1 MVKIEA
7 KQTQTVCLI
16 VDDEVD
22 NLVILERTL
31 KGLDIQCLKAGT
43 VNEALKLIASA
54 EFSLCITDM
63 QLPNIH
69 GGALRSD
76 GGIDIIANIH
86 QKKPDIP
93 IIAITGFS
101 DLESTVQ
108 VLKLGAFDYTFKP
121 ITAITLRHIVNSALR
136 YSESILLK
144 NVEKREYIANN
155 LIGNS
160 KIMRELRSKL
170 ETCAYTQIPVYINGE
185 SGTGKEVV
193 ARVIHRLSSRAEKPF
208 IPVNCSAIPSELV
221 ESEFFGHKKGSF
233 SGATQDKV
241 GLFQAAEGGVLFL
254 DEIGDL
260 PFTVQAKLLR
270 AIQEK
275 KIRPVG
281 STHEIP
287 VDVRILSATHQDLDE
302 LVKMG
307 SFRQDLLY
315 RIKVVELRVPPL
327 RERVEDISLLA
338 TKILARIST
347 ESNMEPPFQLH
358 PDALM
363 ALQNYPFYGNV
374 RELQNILERTA
385 TVCQSSEISRK
396 DLELPDMDDFNPEDD
411 FNSDEEVTDEIDG
424 DELSIDSE
432 DVTLNA
438 SDIKLNKALE
448 TESAEIMTV
457 LQQTGHNFSLAAKL
471 LNMTRATL
479 RYRITQIKKSILSV
493 AHKSENSEITSDNHD
508 LSMDSEDIILN
519 AFNVK
524 LNKELE
530 MERVKIVNT
539 LQQTE
544 HNFSLAAKLLNV
556 TRPALRYRIKRIKK
570 SIISVAMAQA
580 GGNIHIAARTF
591 DLSPT
596 ALREEI
602 ARLWGDKP
610 PKFK

>member
-1 MVKIEA
+1 MTKIEA
-7 KQTQTVCLI
+7 NKTQSVCLI

-22 NLVILERTL
+22 NLVVLERTL
-31 KGLDIQCLKAGT
+31 NGLGIECLKAST
-43 VNEALKLIASA
+43 VNDALKLIASA

-63 QLPNIH
+63 QLPDTR
-69 GGALRSD
+69 GGALRSN
-76 GGIDIIANIH
+76 GGMDIITNIH
-86 QKKPDIP
+86 QKKPDLP

-121 ITAITLRHIVNSALR
+121 ITVITLRHIVNSALR
-136 YSESILLK
+136 YSESILMK

-208 IPVNCSAIPSELV
+208 VPVNCSAIPSELV

-233 SGATQDKV
+233 SGATQDKA

-275 KIRPVG
+275 KIRPIG
-281 STHEIP
+281 STQEIP
-287 VDVRILSATHQDLDE
+287 VDVRILSATHQDLEE
-302 LVKMG
+302 LVKIG

-327 RERVEDISLLA
+327 RERVEDIQLLA
-338 TKILARIST
+338 TKILARISK

-358 PDALM
+358 PNALI
-363 ALQNYPFYGNV
+363 ALQNYPFEGNV

-385 TVCQSSEISRK
+385 TVCQSSKISRN
-396 DLELPDMDDFNPEDD
+396 DLGLPDIEEDNDDSDAEEEEELETTGEVISDD
-411 FNSDEEVTDEIDG
+411 HEP
-424 DELSIDSE
+424 SINAKD
-432 DVTLNA
+432 DILNA
-438 SDIKLNKALE
+438 SNIKLNPKLEAKRVEIIVALE
-448 TESAEIMTV
+448 
-457 LQQTGHNFSLAAKL
+457 QTGHNFSLATKL
-471 LNMTRATL
+471 LKLTRATL
-479 RYRITQIKKSILSV
+479 RYRIKQIKKSIV
-493 AHKSENSEITSDNHD
+493 
-508 LSMDSEDIILN
+508 
-519 AFNVK
+519 
-524 LNKELE
+524 
-530 MERVKIVNT
+530 
-539 LQQTE
+539 
-544 HNFSLAAKLLNV
+544 
-556 TRPALRYRIKRIKK
+556 
-570 SIISVAMAQA
+570 SVAMAQA
-580 GGNIHIAARTF
+580 RGNFSMAAKI
-591 DLSPT
+591 LGVSPAT
-596 ALREEI
+596 LHEEI
-602 ARLWGDKP
+602 TRLWGDKP
-610 PKFK
+610 PKFKYN

>member
-1 MVKIEA
+1 MTKIEA
-7 KQTQTVCLI
+7 KKIQSVCLI

-22 NLVILERTL
+22 NLVVLERTL
-31 KGLDIQCLKAGT
+31 KGLGIECLKAST

-63 QLPNIH
+63 QLPNTR

-76 GGIDIIANIH
+76 GGMDIIANIH
-86 QKKPDIP
+86 QKKPDLP

-121 ITAITLRHIVNSALR
+121 ITVITLRHIVNSALR
-136 YSESILLK
+136 YSESILMK

-170 ETCAYTQIPVYINGE
+170 ETCAYTQIPVHINGE

-208 IPVNCSAIPSELV
+208 VPVNCSAIPSELV

-233 SGATQDKV
+233 SGATQDKT

-275 KIRPVG
+275 KIRPLG
-281 STHEIP
+281 STQEIP
-287 VDVRILSATHQDLDE
+287 VDVRILSATHQDLEE
-302 LVKMG
+302 LVKIG

-327 RERVEDISLLA
+327 RERVEDIPLLA
-338 TKILARIST
+338 AKILDRISK
-347 ESNMEPPFQLH
+347 ESNMVPPFQFSSN
-358 PDALM
+358 ALIT
-363 ALQNYPFYGNV
+363 LQNYPFDGNV

-385 TVCQSSEISRK
+385 TVCQSSRISRK
-396 DLELPDMDDFNPEDD
+396 NLELPGMEQDDDD
-411 FNSDEEVTDEIDG
+411 CDAAEEEELETIEEIISDNDEPP
-424 DELSIDSE
+424 IDSK
-432 DVTLNA
+432 DDILNA
-438 SDIKLNKALE
+438 PNIKLNPESEAERAKIIIALE
-448 TESAEIMTV
+448 
-457 LQQTGHNFSLAAKL
+457 QTGHNFSLAAKL

-479 RYRITQIKKSILSV
+479 RYRIKQIKKSI
-493 AHKSENSEITSDNHD
+493 
-508 LSMDSEDIILN
+508 IL
-519 AFNVK
+519 
-524 LNKELE
+524 
-530 MERVKIVNT
+530 
-539 LQQTE
+539 
-544 HNFSLAAKLLNV
+544 
-556 TRPALRYRIKRIKK
+556 
-570 SIISVAMAQA
+570 VAMAQV
-580 GGNIHIAARTF
+580 GGNFQMAAKI
-591 DLSPT
+591 LGVSV
-596 ALREEI
+596 AVLREEI
-602 ARLWGDKP
+602 VRLWGDKP
-610 PKFK
+610 PKFKY